1 MAVGGTAAAA
11 RRTRGYGL
19 PHQSADWF
27 AMTEVW
33 RLEAQGG
40 LWAGAILRLW
50 SGKGVKKE
58 SPEGFP
64 FFAVY

>member
-1 MAVGGTAAAA
+1 MAVGVTAAAA

-27 AMTEVW
+27 AMTAAW

-40 LWAGAILRLW
+40 LWAGTAPRLRR
-50 SGKGVKKE
+50 GEGAKKE